1 MRYVSLAGFLFAF
14 WIVLSGHYTPILV
27 TAGAV
32 SAVLCVLAAIRMR
45 VADAEGHPVGLL
57 WGAITYYPWLAVEI
71 VKSAWSVTKV
81 ILHPGLPISPTMT
94 VVRAGQRTTAGVA
107 TYANSITLTPG
118 TITVGV
124 NGNDLTVH
132 ALVRDGALDLEAGG
146 MDRRV
151 SQFEGT
157 A

>member
-1 MRYVSLAGFLFAF
+1 MRTISLAAFLFAF
-14 WIVLSGHYTPILV
+14 WLALSGHYTPFLV
-27 TAGAV
+27 GAGLA
-32 SAVLCVLAAIRMR
+32 SAVLCAIAAKRML
-45 VADAEGHPVGLL
+45 VIDPEGHPFQLL
-57 WGAITYYPWLAVEI
+57 IGAITYYPWLAWEI
-71 VKSAWSVTKV
+71 VKSAWAVTKI

-94 VVRAGQRTTAGVA
+94 RLRASQRGSAALA

-124 NGNDLTVH
+124 AGNELTVH
-132 ALVRDGALDLEAGG
+132 ALMLDGALDLEAGG

-151 SQFEGT
+151 TQFEGT